1 MMKTP
6 IKRQTLSSWIEKQ
19 DSMLFTEKQMLNI
32 KTQIKC
38 KKRVKDIQA
47 SLENQDVYITIKQSR
62 LSDKEYSRNRKE
74 AFIVIN
80 GPPTHQKDAIVLM
93 YMYLLAELQNP

>member
-19 DSMLFTEKQMLNI
+19 DSMLFTKEQML

-47 SLENQDVYITIKQSR
+47 SLENQNGYVTIKQSR
-62 LSDKEYSRNRKE
+62 LSDKEYTRS
-74 AFIVIN
+74 
-80 GPPTHQKDAIVLM
+80 
-93 YMYLLAELQNP
+93 